1 MYSLICFHHAENLLV
16 LKIIS
21 LYETFLSYATEP

>member
-1 MYSLICFHHAENLLV
+1 MYLLICFNRAENLLV

-21 LYETFLSYATEP
+21 LYETFLNYVTEP